1 VIYTDFLS
9 YKSGVY
15 SQVTGVAE
23 GGHSVTIVGYDD
35 AEQSWIVKN
44 SFGPEWGEEGYFRIR
59 AGTNE
64 CKIEDEVY
72 AIHFAIVPGTSFVL
86 NPPITDFGT
95 LLLPDKPSQTV
106 PFTITNN
113 GSVPITNPSFSVAN
127 QNYSVSPLSVSRL
140 ESAASADFQVTYT
153 GRAGKTPDTV
163 ELQVSSDG
171 VARNIQLSAQ
181 TNTRPTQP
189 TNLSP
194 TDGADTYLSVTLS
207 ASPFLDDDADKHES
221 SRWIIKNASDDSV
234 YSGSFDA
241 VNKTSFT
248 VPSGTL
254 TVDTQYFWQV
264 IYRDDRGAE
273 SSASA
278 PTSFT
283 TRNYV
288 SDKGGCFI
296 ATMAF
301 GSPMAGQVEILRQFR
316 DRYLMTNTLGRR
328 FVVWYYRTGPAAAD
342 YIKEM
347 PLVKAAI
354 RVALYPLIG
363 FSWLL
368 ISGYLPVVVVGLF
381 LFHCR
386 PGHRL

>member
-1 VIYTDFLS
+1 
-9 YKSGVY
+9 
-15 SQVTGVAE
+15 
-23 GGHSVTIVGYDD
+23 
-35 AEQSWIVKN
+35 
-44 SFGPEWGEEGYFRIR
+44 
-59 AGTNE
+59 
-64 CKIEDEVY
+64 
-72 AIHFAIVPGTSFVL
+72 
-86 NPPITDFGT
+86 
-95 LLLPDKPSQTV
+95 
-106 PFTITNN
+106 
-113 GSVPITNPSFSVAN
+113 
-127 QNYSVSPLSVSRL
+127 
-140 ESAASADFQVTYT
+140 
-153 GRAGKTPDTV
+153 V